1 SLVDGAARRGER
13 VRGGSAGR
21 LAGRREAASS
31 GAGPTAGAAAFMAGQ
46 SLRNAGELGAAE
58 KYWRV
63 AVKNKPDDVDA
74 LLGLA
79 RTLSDQQRGA
89 DALTVLNDA
98 LKNSPEPNKDIFHEL
113 GSTYAKL
120 NNNAKSTEMMIMYLA
135 LSRGQTVADV
145 PARTKGVKAGSGAAS
160 VLASQGPP
168 DAIYDWES
176 DGKKLQTWVYKSKH
190 VGYTFDSATLT
201 LQQKSD
207 WSTVDTAKK

>member
-46 SLRNAGELGAAE
+46 SLRNAGELATAE

-79 RTLSDQQRGA
+79 RTLTDMQRGT

-98 LKNSPEPNKDIFHEL
+98 LKASPEPNKEIFREL
-113 GSTYAKL
+113 GTTYGKL
-120 NNNAKSTEMMIMYLA
+120 NNNAKSTEMVLMYLA
-135 LSRGQTVADV
+135 LSRGQAVPDVAG
-145 PARTKGVKAGSGAAS
+145 RTKSAKAGSGAAS
-160 VLASQGPP
+160 TLSSAGAP

-176 DGKKLQTWVYKSKH
+176 DGKELQTWVYKSKH
-190 VGYTFDSATLT
+190 QGYTFDSQALA

-207 WSTVDTAKK
+207 WSSVDASKK